1 ADPTGPNGACT
12 TSPPGTPSAGTVQGV
27 SETGHPLCGFQNV
40 TLYPIFAFGNIHGR
54 ELLMQAAKQ
63 GGFSD
68 QNNDHLGPVVNG
80 TGLNTPDLQAE
91 WDAVDNVTGLAVP
104 DGIPDTYFESK
115 NANDIKSKLLQAFTS
130 ILQKAAS
137 GTSISVLATSSTGE
151 GAIYQAFFFP
161 KTFVPLP
168 NGALNQVGWT
178 GFAQGLFIDKFGNI
192 REDSSQ
198 PGCTGPPDGQL
209 VLIH

>member
-1 ADPTGPNGACT
+1 
-12 TSPPGTPSAGTVQGV
+12 
-27 SETGHPLCGFQNV
+27 
-40 TLYPIFAFGNIHGR
+40 
-54 ELLMQAAKQ
+54 
-63 GGFSD
+63 
-68 QNNDHLGPVVNG
+68 
-80 TGLNTPDLQAE
+80 PDLQSE
-91 WDAVDNVTGLAVP
+91 WDRVDNLTGLLVP
-104 DGIPDTYFESK
+104 DGIPDTFFES
-115 NANDIKSKLLQAFTS
+115 NDVLQMKDRLFAALTS

-137 GTSISVLATSSTGE
+137 GTSVSVLPSPSTGE

-209 VLIH
+209 VLIHDCIIRIRLETDTENPNYNNVVIDRYKDDNGDGLPDTSTPFQTTTIRNGGVSNVQPVWE